1 MNHFHNHSPPLRIR
15 PGHLAPA
22 LEKPPHTSYLAGV
35 IGLKLMLSAALMA
48 VVAGCGARAQQAPST
63 PAAADAAAPQPS
75 PTMVQVRFLDDK
87 SLPGPLVST
96 AKVVKTDAEWRK
108 QLTAEQYHITRGKGT
123 ETAFCGA
130 FYDQHKPGIY
140 YCVCC
145 GLPLFT
151 SEAKFDSGTG
161 WPSFFQPVA
170 GENVVTHEDNSF
182 GMHRT
187 EILCARCDAHL
198 GHVFQDGPKPTGLR
212 FCLNSASLT
221 FTENHNLKDATAH

>member
-1 MNHFHNHSPPLRIR
+1 MIGSKLTCIAALAASALGCGGQQTPTS
-15 PGHLAPA
+15 APA
-22 LEKPPHTSYLAGV
+22 K
-35 IGLKLMLSAALMA
+35 
-48 VVAGCGARAQQAPST
+48 APST
-63 PAAADAAAPQPS
+63 NQI
-75 PTMVQVRFLDDK
+75 TMLQVRFLDDK
-87 SLPGPLVST
+87 GLPGPLVST
-96 AKVVKTDAEWRK
+96 PKVVKTDDQWRQ
-108 QLTAEQYHITRGKGT
+108 QLTPDQYVIARGKGT
-123 ETAFCGA
+123 EPAFCGA

-170 GENVVTHEDNSF
+170 PENVLKNPDLSF
-182 GMHRT
+182 GMRRE

-198 GHVFQDGPKPTGLR
+198 GHVFGDGPKPTGLR

-221 FTENHNLKDATAH
+221 FTENKSLKDATSH